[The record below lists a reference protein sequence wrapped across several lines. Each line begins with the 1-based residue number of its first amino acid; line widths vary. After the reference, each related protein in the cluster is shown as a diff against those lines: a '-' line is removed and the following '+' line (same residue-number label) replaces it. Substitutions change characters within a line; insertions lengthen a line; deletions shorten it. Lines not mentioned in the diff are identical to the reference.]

1 MGGNELKNER
11 ARANKK
17 LDAATENVV
26 DDTRTIRIAYLDDDV
41 NDLELVKIFL
51 EKNDSTLKVEITSS
65 MNEFLEII
73 EQPFDCIVSDYRVW
87 GIDIEEI
94 YNRIREKSRAQIIIY
109 TGLESSDV
117 VERGFKAGIT
127 DYVQKSIDP
136 EHYRILM
143 VRIQHAVE
151 MQRQERELSAR
162 ARANRQLSFV
172 VQQTSQGVS
181 ISDNDGVLL
190 FSNFAWA
197 EMHGYE
203 RQEISGKDIGVFYSD
218 AGLAKSLMG
227 EVRSQGSRKVRI
239 EHRKKDGSVFST
251 LSTWSLLKDEEGGSI
266 GIVRMARNWREII
279 RDIRDVGL
287 LKGASIRSSTS
298 EK

>member
-1 MGGNELKNER
+1 MGGNELINER
-11 ARANKK
+11 ERANKK

-41 NDLELVKIFL
+41 NDLELVKKFL

>member
-1 MGGNELKNER
+1 MGGNELINER
-11 ARANKK
+11 ESANKK
-17 LDAATENVV
+17 LDAATENFV

-41 NDLELVKIFL
+41 NDLELVKKFL

>member
-1 MGGNELKNER
+1 MGGNELINER
-11 ARANKK
+11 ERANKK
-17 LDAATENVV
+17 LDAATKNVV

-41 NDLELVKIFL
+41 NDLELVRKFL

-94 YNRIREKSRAQIIIY
+94 YSRIREKSRAQIIIY

-279 RDIRDVGL
+279 RDIREVGL